1 MENTFIYEKAKTVPD
16 NAKKQIKGGRL
27 SGMTDINPMWRIKIL
42 TELFGPC
49 GIGWYYIPAKKWMEI
64 HGDETAAFVD
74 IELYVKVEGEWSKP
88 IYGTGGSSFATK
100 EKNGVYV
107 SDECYKMA
115 TTDAISV
122 ACKQLGIGADVYWD
136 ADRTKYDGK
145 PEDKKN
151 TPPALISPAMQ
162 KKFAAECVRI
172 GKSQKAILS
181 YLKVPSLD
189 AMTVDQ
195 FTVAMEMFK
204 KTPDKPMTQPGPAT
218 IPPDDPE
225 CGLPFGTPAR

>member
-1 MENTFIYEKAKTVPD
+1 MENTYIYEKAKTVPD

-49 GIGWYYIPAKKWMEI
+49 GIGWYYIPAKKWMES

-88 IYGTGGSSFATK
+88 IYGTGGSSFSTK

-151 TPPALISPAMQ
+151 TPPALISPAMK

-189 AMTVDQ
+189 VMTVDQ
-195 FTVAMEMFK
+195 FNVAMEMFK
-204 KTPDKPMTQPGPAT
+204 KTPDKPMTQPDPAT